1 MQLARRMGR
10 EPGHLAGVLPRVM
23 LRRAHRALVLAE
35 GGAGVTGG
43 KVGAG
48 SPEGAW
54 GPPDSWV
61 TVTPFISTLQSEKA
75 GERASQ
81 AGTRHVSDIVH
92 PIRIG

>member
-1 MQLARRMGR
+1 MQLVRQMGR

-35 GGAGVTGG
+35 GGGGVTGG

-75 GERASQ
+75 GEGASQ
-81 AGTRHVSDIVH
+81 AGTGHVSDIVQCT
-92 PIRIG
+92 P